1 MVYFQSLEVQ
11 DFVAE
16 AGKKGCVEA
25 VRQKEDE
32 AHFYIHFDIEISPSS
47 FLSLKTRPSFFLKN
61 RVPQI
66 YDIKSCDVKKK
77 KEIWPCNMDSFF
89 S

>member
-25 VRQKEDE
+25 VRHSDGSSPKKTSPGRARALKVELE
-32 AHFYIHFDIEISPSS
+32 PSPS
-47 FLSLKTRPSFFLKN
+47 LGPSEK
-61 RVPQI
+61 VEP
-66 YDIKSCDVKKK
+66 
-77 KEIWPCNMDSFF
+77 EP
-89 S
+89 